1 MVPGTVDIDL
11 VTVND
16 FHGRIEQA
24 APSGG
29 IAALSSAVKQIRA
42 ANPNTIFAAAG
53 DMIGASTFTSF
64 IQQDMPTIEALN
76 AAGLDV
82 SSVGNHEF
90 DQGFA
95 DLTDRVMPLALWEYL
110 GANIYEK
117 GTETP
122 ALPEYY
128 TQDVRGRDDRLRRR
142 GDRRAALAGQPGRH
156 RDIDVGDPT
165 EAANRV
171 ADQLS
176 DGNDGERRSRHRHP
190 ARARGCGDDRQDR
203 VGDRRLDEFGEIVL
217 GANDER
223 RRDRLGSHAPR
234 VQPRASTVA
243 R

>member
-1 MVPGTVDIDL
+1 M
-11 VTVND
+11 TVND

-42 ANPNTIFAAAG
+42 ANPNTVFAAAG

-64 IQQDMPTIEALN
+64 IQQDVPTIDSLN

-117 GTETP
+117 DTKTP

-128 TQDVRGRDDRLRRR
+128 TETFQGVTIGFVGAVTDELPSLVSP
-142 GDRRAALAGQPGRH
+142 AGIKN
-156 RDIDVGDPT
+156 IDVGDPGRGG
-165 EAANRV
+165 EPGRRP
-171 ADQLS
+171 ADRRQP
-176 DGNDGERRSRHRHP
+176 GERRGRHRR
-190 ARARGCGDDRQDR
+190 AAGARGC
-203 VGDRRLDEFGEIVL
+203 
-217 GANDER
+217 A
-223 RRDRLGSHAPR
+223 
-234 VQPRASTVA
+234 
-243 R
+243 